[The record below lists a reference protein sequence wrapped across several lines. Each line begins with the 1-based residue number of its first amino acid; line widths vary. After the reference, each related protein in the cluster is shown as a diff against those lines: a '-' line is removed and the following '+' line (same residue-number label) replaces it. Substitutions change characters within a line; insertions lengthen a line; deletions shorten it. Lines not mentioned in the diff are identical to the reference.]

1 MNKNA
6 KIILNILIL
15 ILIAIII
22 FLILRNF
29 FLDYQVKK
37 EVNDVYEMIIV
48 DDYDYKEVYERL
60 DNIVT
65 KEGYAVVEDRAKD
78 YLLDYFVEILK
89 LDELMEYDLDS
100 VLIDYQKTKESQE
113 IKISLNN
120 LKEEILEAK
129 ELMLANLNKEKMM
142 TYINDKNLDDSY
154 VKLYESLDF
163 IKEKNIENRKE
174 QITDKVNNYVNKID
188 NIFAVL
194 DFLNNNEWQLV
205 DNKVIFKDATLQN
218 EYNELVAKI
227 K

>member
-100 VLIDYQKTKESQE
+100 VLTDYQKTKESQE

-218 EYNELVAKI
+218 EYNELMAKI

>member
-100 VLIDYQKTKESQE
+100 VLTDYQKTKESQK

>member
-65 KEGYAVVEDRAKD
+65 KEGYAVVEDSAKD

-100 VLIDYQKTKESQE
+100 VLTDYQKTKESQE

>member
-65 KEGYAVVEDRAKD
+65 KEGYAVVEDSAKD

-100 VLIDYQKTKESQE
+100 VLTNYQKTKESQE

-163 IKEKNIENRKE
+163 IKEKSIENRKE
-174 QITDKVNNYVNKID
+174 QITDKVNNYVNKIN

>member
-65 KEGYAVVEDRAKD
+65 KEGYAVVEDSAKD

-100 VLIDYQKTKESQE
+100 VLTDYQKTKESQE

-163 IKEKNIENRKE
+163 IKEKSIENRRE
-174 QITDKVNNYVNKID
+174 QITDKVNNYVNKIN

>member
-65 KEGYAVVEDRAKD
+65 KEGYAVVEDSAKD

-100 VLIDYQKTKESQE
+100 VLTNYQKTKESQE

-218 EYNELVAKI
+218 EYNELMAKI